1 MRAAVPTPL
10 FGFNSTVRRRGIDFH
25 IQTEDSGVVHPH
37 VITHVFAEGGRIIS
51 TRRTSY
57 AEHVTA
63 QDRHDF
69 VRRLLLEQHRQ
80 AIVELQSGK
89 YDDEIAGVID
99 GHGEVRLQPGQVRPI
114 EEAANSRTEAPRAA
128 GPDVLGQD
136 PTADSIDELIVRDVA
151 RQLGTI

>member
-10 FGFNSTVRRRGIDFH
+10 FGFNSTVRRHGIAFH

-63 QDRHDF
+63 QDCHDF
-69 VRRLLLEQHRQ
+69 VRRLLLEQHRR

-89 YDDEIAGVID
+89 YDDEISDIV
-99 GHGEVRLQPGQVRPI
+99 GHAEVRLEPTGAPPPEV
-114 EEAANSRTEAPRAA
+114 AANSRAEAPRAE
-128 GPDVLGQD
+128 GPDILGHD
-136 PTADSIDELIVRDVA
+136 PTQESIDELIVRDVA
-151 RQLGTI
+151 RQSSR